1 MATTLTALAPTLFSA
16 AQVVSGEPAG
26 VLDAINTTWDD
37 KGVAKGDSVIVPY
50 APVQATDDFTAS
62 NVLPAGDTNVA
73 AGVTVQITQ
82 SKKTKPMVLTGEQI
96 RSLENGGNYQ
106 EWVRQ
111 WAEQSMRSL
120 RNLAEAD
127 AAEYIKQGASRAV
140 GTAGTTPFATDLDL
154 IVDVKRILRDNGAP
168 FADPQLVIDSA
179 AAANLQKLGIYQQ
192 AYAAGSDEERRSGL
206 YKPQFGFQLRDS
218 AGIAQHVKG
227 TLTST
232 TSDNAAA
239 ATLAVGTLSINCD
252 QNTSNTNTVKAG
264 DIITWA
270 GDSNK
275 YVIGVPIAS
284 AADDMAVVLNRPG
297 LRATLKDGV
306 AGTIGASYTPSLA
319 FERSAVVG
327 IMRPPLM
334 PANPSIKTMV
344 ISDRFGHSYLMVEIA
359 QYGQIV
365 WEMHLAYGFK
375 VVQPEHVALILG

>member
-50 APVQATDDFTAS
+50 APVQATDDFAAS

-73 AGVTVQITQ
+73 AGVTVQITK

-140 GTAGTTPFATDLDL
+140 GSAGTTPFATDLDL

-218 AGIAQHVKG
+218 AGIVQHVKG

-232 TSDNAAA
+232 TSDTGTASPIG
-239 ATLAVGTLSINCD
+239 TLAINCD
-252 QNTSNTNTVKAG
+252 TNTSDTNTVKAG

-270 GDSNK
+270 GDANK
-275 YVIGVPIAS
+275 YVIGTAIAS
-284 AADDMAVVLNRPG
+284 AADEMDIVLNRPG
-297 LRATLKDGV
+297 LRASLADGV
-306 AGTIGASYTPSLA
+306 LGTLGASYTPSLA

-334 PANPSIKTMV
+334 PANPSIKTMLV
-344 ISDRFGHSYLMVEIA
+344 SDRFGHSYLMVEIA

>member
-1 MATTLTALAPTLFSA
+1 MATTITALAPTLFSA

-37 KGVAKGDSVIVPY
+37 KGVAKGDNVLVPY
-50 APVQATDDFTAS
+50 APVQATDDFAAS

-73 AGVTVQITQ
+73 AAVTVNITQ

-106 EWVRQ
+106 EWTRQ
-111 WAEQSMRSL
+111 WAEQAMRSL

-140 GTAGTTPFATDLDL
+140 GTAGTTPFAADIDLM
-154 IVDVKRILRDNGAP
+154 VDVKKILRDNGSP
-168 FADPQLVIDSA
+168 FSDPQLVITSG
-179 AAANLQKLGIYQQ
+179 AAANFQKLGIYQQ
-192 AYAAGSDEERRSGL
+192 AYAAGSDEERRSGQ
-206 YKPQFGFQLRDS
+206 YKPQFGFIIRDS
-218 AGIAQHVKG
+218 AGLVQHVKG
-227 TLTST
+227 TVT
-232 TSDNAAA
+232 TCVSDLAETAAIGTTAINADTFSSA
-239 ATLAVGTLSINCD
+239 G
-252 QNTSNTNTVKAG
+252 TVKAG
-264 DIITWA
+264 DVITWA
-270 GDSNK
+270 GDSNI
-275 YVIGVPIAS
+275 YVIGTAL
-284 AADDMAVVLNRPG
+284 AAAANDDDIVLNRPG
-297 LRATLKDGV
+297 LRATLADGV
-306 AGTIGASYTPSLA
+306 TGTLGASYTPCLA

-334 PANPSIKTMV
+334 PANPSIQQML
-344 ISDRFGHSYLMVEIA
+344 ISDRFGHTYLMVQIA

>member
-16 AQVVSGEPAG
+16 AQNVSAEPAG
-26 VLDAINTTWDD
+26 ILDAINTTWDD
-37 KGVAKGDSVIVPY
+37 KGVAKGDSVKVPY
-50 APVQATDDFTAS
+50 APVQATDDFAAS
-62 NVLPAGDTNVA
+62 NVLPAGDNQT
-73 AGVTVQITQ
+73 AGAVSVLITK

-127 AAEYIKQGASRAV
+127 AANAIKVGASRAV

-154 IVDVKRILRDNGAP
+154 IVDVKKILRDNGAP
-168 FADPQLVIDSA
+168 FADPQLVINSA
-179 AAANLQKLGIYQQ
+179 AAAKLQKLGIYQQ
-192 AYAAGSDEERRSGL
+192 AYAAGSDEERRAGI
-206 YKPQFGFQLRDS
+206 YKNQFGFQLRDS
-218 AGIAQHVKG
+218 AGIAQHVSTAASSYVTDTAADQAIGTTGLILDTGTDDILAGDVFTIADGGGHMYVAASALSDPG
-227 TLTST
+227 TL
-232 TSDNAAA
+232 A
-239 ATLAVGTLSINCD
+239 I
-252 QNTSNTNTVKAG
+252 
-264 DIITWA
+264 
-270 GDSNK
+270 
-275 YVIGVPIAS
+275 
-284 AADDMAVVLNRPG
+284 NRPG
-297 LRATLKDGV
+297 LRALGV
-306 AGTIGASYTPSLA
+306 KNKALTFAGSYTPSLA

-334 PANPSIKTMV
+334 PANPAIKTMLV
-344 ISDRFGHSYLMVEIA
+344 SDKFGHTYLMVEIA